1 MSWQTGAVPETPIT
15 GGPRPVLSAVVFG
28 YRDEATVLRA
38 VRSLVEQDSDD
49 PFEVIVA
56 TSGGDDTGSLVRDA
70 FPEVTVVESPTRLL
84 PGGVRNLGAAQAR
97 GEFVGFLEADCV
109 ARPGWVR
116 NRIALHRAGH
126 EAVAS
131 ALDAKPGDGPVARA
145 ALYLMYFVR
154 LPGHGAGPATE
165 YQHFGLSFSRELLD
179 RAGPFDETLRVSEDT
194 ALAERVRLLGVEPWF
209 EPSVCIEH
217 DGPARLAEMMRDQFV
232 RGQRDSWGE
241 LLRLP
246 SGRHRHRLEIAPGS
260 RALVVVLRAVYRLT
274 RRARATAA
282 GTRAGHAGS
291 RRELAGLF
299 VPMALGLAAFQIGW
313 AVDQLRGARPNRFG
327 AHRDRLPA
335 PTGLRRWVTT
345 DGERVVALTFDGVP
359 LPPARDELLGVVE
372 ATGTP
377 AAFFVT
383 GEMVEARPDDVR
395 TVAAAGH
402 IVGASGWSGKPFPS
416 MPGDEL
422 RAELERTDRLLRDV
436 TGRPLLH
443 VRPPAGEYD
452 RPVVATVESLDL
464 VPWLWTTHPEA
475 VASGSSAPQIVR
487 QTMDRLTPGSV
498 IALPLKDGDDQ
509 RSVVAA
515 VPSIIDQARRRG
527 YTFVALSYLPPGP
540 PPEGSAPRGDDAV
553 SLHRSSL
560 SGH

>member
-1 MSWQTGAVPETPIT
+1 MPETPVS
-15 GGPRPVLSAVVFG
+15 GRPRPVLSAVVFG
-28 YRDEATVLRA
+28 YRNEAKVLRA

-56 TSGGDDTGSLVRDA
+56 TSGGDRTASIVRDA
-70 FPEVTVVESPTRLL
+70 FPDVKVVESPTRLL
-84 PGGVRNLGAAQAR
+84 PGGVRNLGAALAT
-97 GEFVGFLEADCV
+97 GEFIGFLEADCV
-109 ARPGWVR
+109 ARPGGVR

-145 ALYLMYFVR
+145 ALYLVYFVR
-154 LPGHGAGPATE
+154 LPGHGPGPATE
-165 YQHFGLSFSRELLD
+165 SQHFGLSFSAELLD

-194 ALAERVRLLGVEPWF
+194 ALAERVRLFGVEPWF

-217 DGPARLAEMMRDQFV
+217 DGPASLAELMRDQFV
-232 RGQRDSWGE
+232 RGQRDSWTE

-260 RALVVVLRAVYRLT
+260 RALVVTLRAVYRLT
-274 RRARATAA
+274 RRIRATAA
-282 GTRAGHAGS
+282 GIRHGHTGP
-291 RRELAGLF
+291 RRELADLS
-299 VPMALGLAAFQIGW
+299 VPLALGLAAFQIGW
-313 AVDQLRGARPNRFG
+313 AVDQLRGVRLNRCG
-327 AHRDRLPA
+327 AQRDQLPA

-359 LPPARDELLGVVE
+359 HPPDRDELLGVID
-372 ATGTP
+372 ATDTP

-383 GEMVEARPDDVR
+383 GDTVETRPEDVR

-402 IVGASGWSGKPFPS
+402 ILGGSGWSGKPFPS
-416 MPGDEL
+416 MPGAEL
-422 RAELERTDRLLRDV
+422 RAELERTDEVLRGV
-436 TGRPLLH
+436 TDQALRH

-452 RPVVATVESLDL
+452 RPVVAVVESLDL

-475 VASGSSAPQIVR
+475 VASGSSAEHIVR

-498 IALPLKDGDDQ
+498 ISLPLRDEVDGP
-509 RSVVAA
+509 SVVAA
-515 VPSIIDQARRRG
+515 LPAIIDQARRRG
-527 YTFVALSYLPPGP
+527 YTFVPLTYLPPGLQ
-540 PPEGSAPRGDDAV
+540 PESSAAEIDGAV

-560 SGH
+560 SGL

>member
-1 MSWQTGAVPETPIT
+1 MPETPMSCR
-15 GGPRPVLSAVVFG
+15 PRPVLSAVVFG
-28 YRDEATVLRA
+28 YRDEAKVLRA

-56 TSGGDDTGSLVRDA
+56 TSGGDSTASIVRDA
-70 FPEVTVVESPTRLL
+70 FPDVKVAESPTRLL
-84 PGGVRNLGAAQAR
+84 PGGVRNLGAAQAT
-97 GEFVGFLEADCV
+97 GEIIGFLEADCV

-145 ALYLMYFVR
+145 ALYLVYFVR
-154 LPGHGAGPATE
+154 LPGHRAGPATE
-165 YQHFGLSFSRELLD
+165 SQHFGLSFSSELLD

-194 ALAERVRLLGVEPWF
+194 ALAERVRSLGVEPWF

-217 DGPARLAEMMRDQFV
+217 DGPATLGELMRDQFV

-246 SGRHRHRLEIAPGS
+246 SGRHRHRLEVAPGS
-260 RALVVVLRAVYRLT
+260 RVLVVLLRASHRLT
-274 RRARATAA
+274 KRIRATAA
-282 GTRAGHAGS
+282 GTRHGHTGP
-291 RRELAGLF
+291 RRELRGLL

-313 AVDQLRGARPNRFG
+313 AVDQLRGVRRDRLGARP
-327 AHRDRLPA
+327 DELPA

-359 LPPARDELLGVVE
+359 LPAARDELLGVID
-372 ATGTP
+372 ATDTP

-383 GEMVEARPDDVR
+383 GEMVETRVEDVR
-395 TVAAAGH
+395 SVAAAGH
-402 IVGASGWSGKPFPS
+402 TLGASGWSGKPFPS

-422 RAELERTDRLLRDV
+422 RAELERTDELLREV
-436 TGRPLLH
+436 TDQALRH

-452 RPVVATVESLDL
+452 RPAVAVVESLGL
-464 VPWLWTTHPEA
+464 VPWLWTAHPEA
-475 VASGSSAPQIVR
+475 IASGSSAKHMVR

-498 IALPLKDGDDQ
+498 IALPLDDGVDG

-515 VPSIIDQARRRG
+515 VPAIIDQARRRG
-527 YTFVALSYLPPGP
+527 YSFVALTYLPPGS
-540 PPEGSAPRGDDAV
+540 PPEGSAPGNDGAAAR
-553 SLHRSSL
+553 HRSSIT
-560 SGH
+560 GH

>member
-1 MSWQTGAVPETPIT
+1 VPEAPIT
-15 GGPRPVLSAVVFG
+15 GRPRPVLSAVVFG

-56 TSGGDDTGSLVRDA
+56 TSGGDRTASIVRDA
-70 FPEVTVVESPTRLL
+70 FPDVKVAESPTRLL
-84 PGGVRNLGAAQAR
+84 PGGVRNLGAALAT
-97 GEFVGFLEADCV
+97 GEIIGFLEADCV

-131 ALDAKPGDGPVARA
+131 ALDAKKGDGRVARA
-145 ALYLMYFVR
+145 ALYLIYFVR
-154 LPGHGAGPATE
+154 LPGHRAGPATE
-165 YQHFGLSFSRELLD
+165 YQHFGLSFTRELLD

-217 DGPARLAEMMRDQFV
+217 DGPARLTELMRDQYV
-232 RGQRDSWGE
+232 RGQRDSWAE

-246 SGRHRHRLEIAPGS
+246 SGRHRHRLEIAPGAG
-260 RALVVVLRAVYRLT
+260 ALVVALRAAYRLT
-274 RRARATAA
+274 RRIRATAA
-282 GTRAGHAGS
+282 GTRDGHTGS
-291 RRELAGLF
+291 RRELAGLL
-299 VPMALGLAAFQIGW
+299 VPLALGLAAFQIGW

-327 AHRDRLPA
+327 AQRDQLPA

-345 DGERVVALTFDGVP
+345 DGERVVALTFDGLP
-359 LPPARDELLGVVE
+359 LPPDRDELLSVVD

-383 GEMVEARPDDVR
+383 GEMVETRPEDVR
-395 TVAAAGH
+395 TVVAAGH
-402 IVGASGWSGKPFPS
+402 IVGASGWSAKPFPS
-416 MPGDEL
+416 MSGAEL
-422 RAELERTDRLLRDV
+422 RAELERTDEVLRDV
-436 TGRPLLH
+436 TGQPLRH

-452 RPVVATVESLDL
+452 RPVVTVVESLDL

-475 VASGSSAPQIVR
+475 VGIGSSAQQMVR

-498 IALPLKDGDDQ
+498 ISLPLKDGDDQ

-515 VPSIIDQARRRG
+515 VPTIIDQARRRG
-527 YTFVALSYLPPGP
+527 YTFVALTYLPSGS
-540 PPEGSAPRGDDAV
+540 PPEDSAPRSDGAV
-553 SLHRSSL
+553 SRHRSSL

>member
-1 MSWQTGAVPETPIT
+1 
-15 GGPRPVLSAVVFG
+15 VVFG
-28 YRDEATVLRA
+28 YRDEAKVLRA

-56 TSGGDDTGSLVRDA
+56 TSGGDRTASIVRDT
-70 FPEVTVVESPTRLL
+70 FPEVKVVESPTRLL
-84 PGGVRNLGAAQAR
+84 PGGVRNLGAALAT
-97 GEFVGFLEADCV
+97 GEFIGFLEADCV

-145 ALYLMYFVR
+145 ALYLVYFVR

-217 DGPARLAEMMRDQFV
+217 DGPASLAELIRDQFV
-232 RGQRDSWGE
+232 RGQRDSWAE

-246 SGRHRHRLEIAPGS
+246 SGRHRHRLEVAPGS
-260 RALVVVLRAVYRLT
+260 RALVVTLRALYRLA
-274 RRARATAA
+274 RRIRATAA
-282 GTRAGHAGS
+282 GTRDGHTGP
-291 RRELAGLF
+291 RRELAALA
-299 VPMALGLAAFQIGW
+299 VPLALGLAAFQIGW
-313 AVDQLRGARPNRFG
+313 AVDQLRGVRPNRFG
-327 AHRDRLPA
+327 ARRDQLPA

-345 DGERVVALTFDGVP
+345 DGERVVAITFDGVP
-359 LPPARDELLGVVE
+359 DRRDRDELLGVID
-372 ATGTP
+372 ATDTP

-383 GEMVEARPDDVR
+383 GEMVEARPDDIR

-402 IVGASGWSGKPFPS
+402 ILGASGWSGKPFPT
-416 MPGDEL
+416 MPRDEL
-422 RAELERTDRLLRDV
+422 RAELERTDEVLREV
-436 TGRPLLH
+436 TGQALRH
-443 VRPPAGEYD
+443 VRPPAGDYD
-452 RPVVATVESLDL
+452 RPVVAVVESLDL

-475 VASGSSAPQIVR
+475 VASGSSAEHILR

-498 IALPLKDGDDQ
+498 ISLPLGAEGDGS
-509 RSVVAA
+509 SVVAA
-515 VPSIIDQARRRG
+515 VPTIIDQARRRG
-527 YTFVALSYLPPGP
+527 YTFVALTYLPPGS
-540 PPEGSAPRGDDAV
+540 PPESSAPRGEGAV